1 MIRNKLQLA
10 LKMNFTYL
18 IILITIPLIYTKTKI
33 VKILQLF
40 LLTEII
46 TIFFLLEL
54 QMAVLF
60 WEIFKKKKFYAK

>member
-18 IILITIPLIYTKTKI
+18 TILITIPLIYTKTKI

-60 WEIFKKKKFYAK
+60 